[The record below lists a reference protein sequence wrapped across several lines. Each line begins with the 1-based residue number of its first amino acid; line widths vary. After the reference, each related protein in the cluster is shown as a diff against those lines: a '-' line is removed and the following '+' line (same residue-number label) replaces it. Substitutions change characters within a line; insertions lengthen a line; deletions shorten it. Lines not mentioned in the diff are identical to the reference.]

1 MEAILQKVTISF
13 DNEIEKAKVYY
24 SIICSANN
32 INITPKELELISF
45 ISIKGNI
52 NYGIYKKEFCE
63 KYKTSI
69 ASINN
74 MISSLIKK
82 KLLVKIN
89 SKTKLNPSISLDFKK
104 DINLLIKIKT
114 NLNGQDSK

>member
-1 MEAILQKVTISF
+1 MEAILQKITISF
-13 DNEIEKAKVYY
+13 NDEIEKAKAYY

-32 INITPKELELISF
+32 INITPKELQLISF
-45 ISIKGNI
+45 IAIKGNI

-63 KYKTSI
+63 KYKTSV

-82 KLLVKIN
+82 KVLVKIN
-89 SKTKLNPSISLDFKK
+89 SKTKLNPSIALDFKK
-104 DINLLIKIKT
+104 DINLLIKVKSVE
-114 NLNGQDSK
+114 NEKNS